1 MERLAMVLTAL
12 GLALALAACGQADTG
27 GDVAATDPPA
37 DLPTDSPTPTPEP
50 TPTTAPTGPS
60 LRTDRPTAGTRSPG
74 GPAEITGTLGGTEIE
89 GGCPFIEAEDGTR
102 YEVAY
107 PDGYEADR
115 QTFDLRGPDGEVM
128 ASAGAT
134 VTLTGRVATDMMS
147 FCQIGPIFQAEE
159 VRVG

>member
-1 MERLAMVLTAL
+1 MIMTAL
-12 GLALALAACGQADTG
+12 GLALALVACGQADTG
-27 GDVAATDPPA
+27 GDVAATDPTA
-37 DLPTDSPTPTPEP
+37 DTPQDSPTPTPEP
-50 TPTTAPTGPS
+50 TQTPEATEPA
-60 LRTDRPTAGTRSPG
+60 LLTDRPTAGTRTPG
-74 GPAEITGTLGGTEIE
+74 GPTEITGILGGTEIE

-107 PDGYEADR
+107 PEGYEADR
-115 QTFDLRGPDGEVM
+115 QTFDLLGPDGEVM
-128 ASAGAT
+128 ASAGTT